1 MGLFGRDYVK
11 RASVA
16 GLTGIFKPESEADQD
31 ADKLVD
37 LFRNRVEL
45 KKEFAALRNE
55 KYELQG
61 RIKEHRGSIERVE
74 QKLQHLE
81 SLLLDPEWVHN
92 VVVFYQLRRLAA
104 HCQAKVE
111 RFAEELK
118 QQREQRGYAKLLSK
132 WKKQRQKQTDEVQA
146 LLGERRMRL
155 QLLEDQ
161 LQGERHK
168 LSTMGGVS
176 RMFHARQQEESIGQI
191 EASITA
197 AQAKE
202 RKLLAQLARIEEL
215 EPPPAKGLDIEAKRS
230 INFMVLAFVQQLY
243 LQYADDNLAALSK
256 ESIEKSVGAINYGG
270 KAECDG
276 LLEVL
281 ARRRTEVE
289 QATESPEILK
299 KRARLIA
306 ERAVFRN
313 NDDAVPAPGTVAT
326 LFDIDR
332 NGAVCQSDANILGEN
347 YFGVA
352 KVMSR

>member
-74 QKLQHLE
+74 QKLQHL
-81 SLLLDPEWVHN
+81 
-92 VVVFYQLRRLAA
+92 RLAA

-155 QLLEDQ
+155 QLLVDQ

-281 ARRRTEVE
+281 ARRRVEVE

>member
-92 VVVFYQLRRLAA
+92 VAVFYQLRRLAA
-104 HCQAKVE
+104 HCRAKVA

-118 QQREQRGYAKLLSK
+118 QQREQRQHAKLLAEWS
-132 WKKQRQKQTDEVQA
+132 KQRQIEADDVEA
-146 LLGERRMRL
+146 RIGEHRMRV

-161 LQGERHK
+161 LQ
-168 LSTMGGVS
+168 
-176 RMFHARQQEESIGQI
+176 
-191 EASITA
+191 
-197 AQAKE
+197 
-202 RKLLAQLARIEEL
+202 
-215 EPPPAKGLDIEAKRS
+215 
-230 INFMVLAFVQQLY
+230 
-243 LQYADDNLAALSK
+243 
-256 ESIEKSVGAINYGG
+256 
-270 KAECDG
+270 
-276 LLEVL
+276 
-281 ARRRTEVE
+281 
-289 QATESPEILK
+289 
-299 KRARLIA
+299 
-306 ERAVFRN
+306 
-313 NDDAVPAPGTVAT
+313 
-326 LFDIDR
+326 
-332 NGAVCQSDANILGEN
+332 
-347 YFGVA
+347 
-352 KVMSR
+352 